1 MYLSVIRGENLASSR
16 TTKQDIINELSKFN
30 VELMKKNTD
39 LVSSVNNLTKKVDE
53 LVEIFK
59 KAAQNIEKGEVREPL
74 ARKLTDLLEQNKRI
88 ARGLLLLEKFVRDK
102 ETFPGIKKKEEG
114 GLF

>member
-1 MYLSVIRGENLASSR
+1 MQKSSSR
-16 TTKQDIINELSKFN
+16 ITKQDIIDQLIKNN
-30 VELMKKNTD
+30 VELLKKNAD
-39 LVSSVNNLTKKVDE
+39 LIISINNLTKKVDE

-59 KAAQNIEKGEVREPL
+59 KAAQNIEKGEIREPL

-102 ETFPGIKKKEEG
+102 ETFTGVGKKKEFEG
-114 GLF
+114 DLF